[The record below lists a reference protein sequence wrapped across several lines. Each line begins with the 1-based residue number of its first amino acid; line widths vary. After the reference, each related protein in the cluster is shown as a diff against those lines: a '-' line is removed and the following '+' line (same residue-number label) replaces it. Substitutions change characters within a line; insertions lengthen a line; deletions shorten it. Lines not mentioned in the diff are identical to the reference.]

1 MNKVKIILLFILL
14 GQASSNIAHE
24 IVDDRIDIDH
34 LLATYSELNGTK
46 FVTDPRV
53 RGRVKVIGLK
63 LEEITQT
70 NLIDILVIH
79 NFIATEKDDV
89 VYVLPR
95 MALDY
100 MGDEIGPLWGS
111 Q

>member
-1 MNKVKIILLFILL
+1 MSKMKIILLSILFWYT
-14 GQASSNIAHE
+14 SNVIAHE
-24 IVDDRIDIDH
+24 IEDDRISIDH
-34 LLATYSELNGTK
+34 LLAKYSELNNTK

-53 RGRVKVIGLK
+53 KGRVKVIGLK
-63 LEEITQT
+63 LEEITQS

-79 NFIATEKDDV
+79 NFIATEKDGV

-95 MALDY
+95 NAADY
-100 MGDEIGPLWGS
+100 LGDEVGPLWGT